1 MKAYILK
8 LTFEDIE
15 PVVWR
20 RVVLPAGAT
29 FNRLHELIQR
39 VTNFQ
44 SEWTDQAIHSF
55 AIELDDVF
63 ITDNDGIHEEST
75 DKKFAGKTLRRPTS
89 LKIDTY
95 IEKYGAFD
103 YVYDLGDSWRI
114 HIELEETVEDY
125 YFGYPTLLA
134 GEGTAPPEDVGG
146 VPGYAHFLSV
156 YHDSTHPDYLE
167 MHKWAESQKYEPLDI
182 DWTNRILKNMNYKK
196 NEWANIHHE
205 RYKIISDKYR
215 GSDFIDVEKIANKD
229 LIAKYIIACTGLYGI
244 VSFSKFRE
252 IYNEQ
257 NGTSLT
263 TNQLSALLD
272 TSDFKLYL
280 EKEHVRIKYRNFVHE
295 AVEVFGDFERL
306 SEVAVGKPYYVPAKD
321 ELLNYCDEFYI
332 QRTPQQEQLRDM
344 LAKDFFK
351 GNLFLAEQEVL
362 ELVSLIQVLDGDV
375 NHVIQEFS
383 TRLDFKDMQSL
394 NHYLP
399 VVVGIINT
407 TRIWEHRGH
416 TPHELASMANGGQ
429 PLSPMPISIV
439 NGNKIG
445 RNDPCLCGSGKKYKK
460 CCGK

>member
-15 PVVWR
+15 PTVWR
-20 RVVLPAGAT
+20 RVILPAGAT
-29 FNRLHELIQR
+29 FNRLHELIQN

-44 SEWTDQAIHSF
+44 SEWADTAIHSF
-55 AIELDDVF
+55 AIELEDIF

-75 DKKFAGKTLRRPTS
+75 DKKFTGKTLRRPTS
-89 LKIDTY
+89 LKIDAY

-103 YVYDLGDSWRI
+103 YEYDFGDSWRI

-156 YHDSTHPDYLE
+156 YHDPTHPDYLE

-182 DWTNRILKNMNYKK
+182 DWTNQMLKHMSYKK
-196 NEWANIHHE
+196 NEWAHIHHE

-215 GSDFIDVEKIANKD
+215 GSDFIDIEKILNKD
-229 LIAKYIIACTGLYGI
+229 LISKYIIACVSLYGI

-257 NGTSLT
+257 NGASLT

-272 TSDFKLYL
+272 TPDFKLVL
-280 EKEHVRIKYRNFVHE
+280 EKGHVYTKYHNFVHE
-295 AVEVFGDFERL
+295 TIQISDDFEDL
-306 SEVAVGKPYYVPAKD
+306 SAEAFGKPYYVPGKD
-321 ELLNYCDEFYI
+321 ELLNYCDGFYI
-332 QRTPQQEQLRDM
+332 ERTPQQEQLRAM

-351 GNLFLAEQEVL
+351 GDFSLAEQEVY
-362 ELVSLIQVLDGDV
+362 ELVSTIQALGDNM
-375 NHVIQEFS
+375 NHVIESFS
-383 TRLDFKDMQSL
+383 TRLDFKDTQHF
-394 NHYLP
+394 NRYLP
-399 VVVGIINT
+399 VVIGIMNT

-416 TPHELASMANGGQ
+416 TPHELDQMAKDGQ
-429 PLSPMPISIV
+429 PLSSMPGQS
-439 NGNKIG
+439 
-445 RNDPCLCGSGKKYKK
+445 SEW
-460 CCGK
+460 